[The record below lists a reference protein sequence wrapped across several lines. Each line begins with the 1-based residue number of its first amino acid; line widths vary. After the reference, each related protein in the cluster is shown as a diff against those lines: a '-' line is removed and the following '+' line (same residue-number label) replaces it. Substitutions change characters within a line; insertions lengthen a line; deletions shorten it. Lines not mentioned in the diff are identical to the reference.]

1 MTLLNRPS
9 NGHVPTMTIL
19 WRALRVFGPMRRADL
34 EALCRPRGVDE
45 DSVAMK
51 VFKGTFATWRS
62 LGMFEL
68 EHDDDPVRLAPLFAS
83 IAATD
88 TESLRTAVLNLLLRP
103 DNSPALLDVSA
114 EENSRAS
121 DFVRVVSWALAQDPY
136 RLAKWEQAQA
146 LTTAGEQ
153 GLTLF
158 HGDGRWAAF
167 QEWAYFVGL
176 GIPTRHGLVMS
187 PARAVREALRSDQ
200 MAAVAATNEDTP
212 LSMFLERLAEQIPV
226 LDGGAYRREIEA
238 VRSARGYEFAARTV
252 SPSLTLA
259 LLQLKDE
266 EEILLADRGGDVTS
280 RISLMGRDGR
290 IVKTASHIRRGPGR
304 HRLSTDGRV
313 EAGGRA

>member
-9 NGHVPTMTIL
+9 NGHVPTMMIL

-34 EALCRPRGVDE
+34 EALCRPRGVHE
-45 DSVAMK
+45 DPVAMK

-68 EHDDDPVRLAPLFAS
+68 ENDDDPVRLAPQFAS
-83 IAATD
+83 IASTD
-88 TESLRTAVLNLLLRP
+88 TERLRTAVLELLLQP
-103 DNSPALLDVSA
+103 ENSPALLEVSA

-146 LTTAGEQ
+146 LTTADEQ

-176 GIPTRHGLVMS
+176 GIPTRHGFVMS
-187 PARAVREALRSDQ
+187 PARAVREALRSDR
-200 MAAVAATNEDTP
+200 MAAVATTNEDIP
-212 LSMFLERLAEQIPV
+212 LSIFLEKLAEEIPV
-226 LDGGAYRREIEA
+226 LDGGAYRSKIDA
-238 VRSARGYEFAARTV
+238 IRSARGYHLAPRSV
-252 SPSLTLA
+252 SPSLALA

-280 RISLMGRDGR
+280 RISLMGREGR
-290 IVKTASHIRRGPGR
+290 VVKNVSHIRRGPGR

-313 EAGGRA
+313 EAGGRV